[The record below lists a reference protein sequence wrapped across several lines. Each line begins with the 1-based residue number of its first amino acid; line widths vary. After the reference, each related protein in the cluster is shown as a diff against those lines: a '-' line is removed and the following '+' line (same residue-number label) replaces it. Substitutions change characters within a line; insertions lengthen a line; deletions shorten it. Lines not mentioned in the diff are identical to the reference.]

1 MLVFNPGRLRPKR
14 FRQGGSVEFVMFEDV
29 QGQEVFV
36 NPTRVMWVREYGNQN
51 TEISCGGHDKFTVRL
66 SPAQAVAVL
75 GISVR

>member
-1 MLVFNPGRLRPKR
+1 
-14 FRQGGSVEFVMFEDV
+14 MFEDV

-36 NPTRVMWVREYGNQN
+36 NPTCVMWVREYGNQN